1 MPDIYIFNP
10 EHDLAL
16 ANNDVNFN
24 PPLSAVQFANDLSC
38 LALWYAPEG
47 AIVISDENNKHWQ
60 SEMAKIFPQMA
71 HFEICA
77 TPICNSETQFHPWGW
92 DKVVLKHIAKHIE
105 NSVTEIETPS
115 NNVRNIYL
123 PNNEKLEKIKNLSH
137 RRVAILAHNFVINN
151 INDKTLLRIVAI
163 EIELPNLLSEML
175 LKYNGV
181 VFKAPWS
188 GSGKGLCW
196 AREGYSTKDAGWC
209 NNIIAKQGSVIAEQI
224 YDVKLDFAMLFSC
237 NKGKTTF
244 EGFSVFETRAGIYR
258 SNKLMSNEAII
269 AMLKDFGLKK
279 PLIDKTKDTLI
290 AFIDTEIATHYN
302 GVLGVDMFLFEK
314 NGAIQW
320 HPCVEINLRNTMGY
334 VSKCIFD
341 KIVAYGSHGTFYID
355 YFKAPSNLHKN
366 HAEKQANQPLKIID
380 NKVVSGY
387 LSLTP
392 IYENTKYRASIEIF
406 E

>member
-123 PNNEKLEKIKNLSH
+123 PNNEKLEKIKNQL
-137 RRVAILAHNFVINN
+137 
-151 INDKTLLRIVAI
+151 
-163 EIELPNLLSEML
+163 E
-175 LKYNGV
+175 
-181 VFKAPWS
+181 KA
-188 GSGKGLCW
+188 
-196 AREGYSTKDAGWC
+196 E
-209 NNIIAKQGSVIAEQI
+209 
-224 YDVKLDFAMLFSC
+224 
-237 NKGKTTF
+237 
-244 EGFSVFETRAGIYR
+244 
-258 SNKLMSNEAII
+258 
-269 AMLKDFGLKK
+269 
-279 PLIDKTKDTLI
+279 DTP
-290 AFIDTEIATHYN
+290 HHQY
-302 GVLGVDMFLFEK
+302 
-314 NGAIQW
+314 
-320 HPCVEINLRNTMGY
+320 
-334 VSKCIFD
+334 
-341 KIVAYGSHGTFYID
+341 
-355 YFKAPSNLHKN
+355 
-366 HAEKQANQPLKIID
+366 
-380 NKVVSGY
+380 
-387 LSLTP
+387 
-392 IYENTKYRASIEIF
+392 
-406 E
+406 